1 MKVGFIGLGTM
12 GNGMAS
18 NLQKAGYELVVHDI
32 RRAAADRRVEHIGVF
47 FAEAAVEFPHQDRR
61 VGRQVEP
68 GAAVLDPGEEAVWP
82 ERHLL
87 DLRRSGQ

>member
-32 RRAAADRRVEHIGVF
+32 RPRAAENISAGAVWADTPKAWPSSARSSSPRCPDRRRS
-47 FAEAAVEFPHQDRR
+47 RR
-61 VGRQVEP
+61 
-68 GAAVLDPGEEAVWP
+68 W
-82 ERHLL
+82 
-87 DLRRSGQ
+87 RSGPTGFSPA